1 MQYTFQ
7 DLKNTIN
14 IQDVDYNTFRK
25 QLSVLDISDTSGTFT
40 TKSNL
45 DTFLDRVATKDN
57 RKELAE
63 VYCQKM
69 YQILVTDAE
78 SSLKTFYNS
87 KGELPNPIEYYFNL
101 PTGNCLDGDTFMGM
115 SNSKYGRVCKNINFN
130 DFYNTKKLYTNDSQY
145 VFGLI
150 KVMYEQFHIRN
161 SLVGPAF
168 FDHIIN
174 TEDDY
179 SQFWLDFWI
188 GANKA
193 SIFNPYTFKSILDT
207 EFTGDVLFSP
217 CMGWNA
223 YQLGF
228 YNSDFTH
235 MVSTDVIPNVVDNA
249 NKLHNKY
256 VVWKEQDSY
265 QQFFAE
271 EKTTDFYCCPSEQ
284 LNARYNFVE
293 KYTNKVDAVLFCPP
307 YFDLELYPGEEQSTD
322 SFPDYADWLVGY
334 WEETVKLCVSVMKP
348 GAKFGFIIS
357 NYRNNNKVDT
367 TISQDMKQI
376 VDKHLTFNKHMKVK
390 WSGLTSSRQAHKQR
404 DGNYE
409 DLWIFQYEEK

>member
-1 MQYTFQ
+1 MIHTFQ
-7 DLKNTIN
+7 DLRHTIN
-14 IQDVDYNTFRK
+14 IQDVDYDTFRK
-25 QLSVLDISDTSGTFT
+25 QLSILDISDTTGTFSI
-40 TKSNL
+40 KSNL

-57 RKELAE
+57 RKKLAE

-78 SSLKTFYNS
+78 NSLKTFYNS
-87 KGELPNPIEYYFNL
+87 KGALPNPLEYYFNL

-161 SLVGPAF
+161 SLCAPAF

-179 SQFWLDFWI
+179 SQFWHDFWI

-228 YNSDFTH
+228 YNSEFSH
-235 MVSTDVIPNVVDNA
+235 MVATDVIPNVVDNA

-256 VVWKEQDSY
+256 AEWKDHDSY

-271 EKTTDFYCCPSEQ
+271 DKTTDFYLCPSEQ
-284 LNARYNFVE
+284 LDARYNFVE
-293 KYTNKVDAVLFCPP
+293 KYANKVDAVLFCPP
-307 YFDLELYPGEEQSTD
+307 YFDLELYPGAEQSTEL
-322 SFPDYADWLVGY
+322 FPNYADWLIGY
-334 WEETVKLCVSVMKP
+334 WEETIKLCASVMKP
-348 GAKFGFIIS
+348 GAKLGFVIS

-367 TISQDMKQI
+367 TISQDMKAV
-376 VDKHLTFNKHMKVK
+376 VDKYLTFNKHMKVK

-404 DGNYE
+404 NGNYE
-409 DLWIFQYEEK
+409 DLWIFNNEEE